1 MLPCSALPCR
11 ALPCHALPCRALDLI
26 REYSK
31 PITRPEWRQ
40 SKPLTTT
47 YQLYNNT
54 LVRDGLLM
62 AYLLMNIIDTEW
74 YYLSMRQ
81 KYNSI
86 ENMDNSIKQL
96 ESLF

>member
-1 MLPCSALPCR
+1 MTPSYALPSYALPSR
-11 ALPCHALPCRALDLI
+11 ALSLI

-31 PITRPEWRQ
+31 PLTRTDWRQ

-47 YQLYNNT
+47 YQMYNNT

-74 YYLSMRQ
+74 YYVSMTQ

-96 ESLF
+96 ELLIKN